1 MEYRLLGAS
10 GLEVSVLSFGTM
22 TLSGE
27 GRFAAM
33 GNVQTEEARR
43 QIEICIEAGVN
54 LFDTADIYSF
64 GKSEEV
70 LGQALGARRK
80 DIVLATKVFVRL
92 EPDTNKAGLSRRHIL
107 EACDEPPPSGNRL
120 HRSLPGPQ
128 LRLPHTPGRDSARLR
143 GSDPRREDPLRRL
156 LQLLGLATHEGP
168 VHLGPARD
176 SALHLAADQLF
187 AAGPRRRART
197 GARRP

>member
-22 TLSGE
+22 TLGGE

-64 GKSEEV
+64 GKWEEV
-70 LGQALGARRK
+70 LGRTSVECGFRRMPLFFWL
-80 DIVLATKVFVRL
+80 I
-92 EPDTNKAGLSRRHIL
+92 
-107 EACDEPPPSGNRL
+107 
-120 HRSLPGPQ
+120 
-128 LRLPHTPGRDSARLR
+128 LRLY
-143 GSDPRREDPLRRL
+143 
-156 LQLLGLATHEGP
+156 
-168 VHLGPARD
+168 
-176 SALHLAADQLF
+176 
-187 AAGPRRRART
+187 
-197 GARRP
+197 